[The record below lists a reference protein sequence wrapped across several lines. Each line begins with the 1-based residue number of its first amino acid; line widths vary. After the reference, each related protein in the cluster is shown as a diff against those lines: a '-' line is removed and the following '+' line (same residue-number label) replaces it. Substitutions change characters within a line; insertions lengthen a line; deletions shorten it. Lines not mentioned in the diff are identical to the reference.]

1 MANSPDAGIILA
13 SRAADVETEDGRIS
27 NREAL
32 TKIRDT
38 WIYKQIRS
46 RQDKFTQYKQGRV
59 FIGTWNVNAKGK
71 EGSVPEDLLVASC

>member
-13 SRAADVETEDGRIS
+13 SRAADLVTEDGRIS

-32 TKIRDT
+32 TKIQDK
-38 WIYKQIRS
+38 WIYKQICS
-46 RQDKFTQYKQGRV
+46 RQDEFTQYKQGRV